1 MPITASQLR
10 ADVYN
15 LLDRVLETGEQLEV
29 VRNGQILRISGRRR
43 SFLDDLPRRPEVVVG
58 GLGTLAEGT
67 SVAEWEPSAL
77 DAP

>member
-15 LLDRVLETGEQLEV
+15 LLDRILETGEPLEV
-29 VRNGQILRISGRRR
+29 VRNGQVLRISGRRR
-43 SFLDDLPRRPEVVVG
+43 SFLDDLPRRPDVVVG
-58 GLGTLAEGT
+58 GLDALDTEP
-67 SVAEWEPSAL
+67 SPAEWDPSAA